1 MHANVEG
8 ASPVSAVRKCRV
20 KLARGGIGMEDMTRK
35 IVLAALL
42 GVLVG
47 AAVGYCPRIPPNS
60 APRAQLF
67 MQPTGQSNAATFSPH
82 ATFGLT
88 PVIVALLVG
97 LGAAAPVFLIARRR
111 VS

>member
-1 MHANVEG
+1 
-8 ASPVSAVRKCRV
+8 
-20 KLARGGIGMEDMTRK
+20 MEDMTRK
-35 IVLAALL
+35 IVWAALL

-47 AAVGYCPRIPPNS
+47 AAVGYSPRIQPNS
-60 APRAQLF
+60 APKAQLL
-67 MQPTGQSNAATFSPH
+67 MQQVGQPNAATFSPH
-82 ATFGLT
+82 ATFGLM

>member
-42 GVLVG
+42 GILVG
-47 AAVGYCPRIPPNS
+47 AAVGYSPQIQPNN

-67 MQPTGQSNAATFSPH
+67 MQQEGRPNAATFSLH
-82 ATFGLT
+82 ATFGLM
-88 PVIVALLVG
+88 PIIVALLVG